1 MNKELKQALNNL
13 YGRASV
19 HCPIE
24 ELPIILN
31 DFKTL
36 ENGIKDTEKYKEA
49 LKILKEWFEVFED
62 ENGWHLRTLF
72 DIGRISKTKGKLLKE
87 ILKDE

>member
-1 MNKELKQALNNL
+1 MNKEVKKALNSL

-31 DFKTL
+31 DLKTV
-36 ENGIKDTEKYKEA
+36 ENGIEDTEKHKRA

-72 DIGRISKTKGKLLKE
+72 DIGRISKAKGKLLKE
-87 ILKDE
+87 ILK